1 MGNARLFLLLINISL
16 ALCAAGKL
24 TVRLEPSDGR
34 LFALPGKLGLA
45 CFIKPN
51 GKASLGR
58 YHYQQGLFTEIN
70 PHALRRRL
78 KLRALRLAQ
87 EIRKLSSQGFNK
99 KLKSLKAKRLMV
111 NIQIKE
117 IDSGLKACQLFLD
130 SYRNGSSSSSL
141 SSEYGSGCSQPDN
154 SSSSKSSESSLSLS
168 FSSSSSGPSCQSGSD
183 IYVDLQLASDCEGT
197 YSIKERNCSG
207 SDGFAYPSLQ
217 KAADA
222 VYAGDTVHIR
232 QGVYENKLNYCA
244 GSICKLVKVFISG
257 TQECPITFQPYQG
270 EQVILQGFG
279 FEDADLNGDGLADGP
294 AYPQKRETLFS
305 IEADHIHLR
314 GLELT
319 NSQQVGLNIS
329 AKHSL
334 VEHLW
339 VHDNWTTG
347 VLLNEGARN
356 NHLRFLEIHN
366 SRHHNGISLS
376 LARDNLIEHVLS
388 YKNGRQS
395 DGRKV
400 LPISGDP
407 TGGGNSDGFG
417 AFKACYDNA
426 APGENLCT
434 GNTYRNII
442 AFGNTDDGG
451 DFSMSHSTIEDCIS
465 FANGPEGNRGFK
477 ILRAVPLLNFY
488 RNIALTNGSRGFE
501 FRGSVVAI
509 GNLTLYHSGS
519 GMTGIQSDD
528 TVLNNAGAYNTG
540 GDLLISASCGWCS
553 DNWAQDQS
561 GVDPRFSDP
570 VASAGGGFSVDTDFP
585 TGLDIA
591 GKIAFIRSQFS
602 RAFTPAAGSLRWGRA
617 LRLGE
622 L

>member
-87 EIRKLSSQGFNK
+87 EIRKLSSQGFN
-99 KLKSLKAKRLMV
+99 
-111 NIQIKE
+111 
-117 IDSGLKACQLFLD
+117 
-130 SYRNGSSSSSL
+130 
-141 SSEYGSGCSQPDN
+141 
-154 SSSSKSSESSLSLS
+154 
-168 FSSSSSGPSCQSGSD
+168 
-183 IYVDLQLASDCEGT
+183 
-197 YSIKERNCSG
+197 
-207 SDGFAYPSLQ
+207 
-217 KAADA
+217 
-222 VYAGDTVHIR
+222 
-232 QGVYENKLNYCA
+232 
-244 GSICKLVKVFISG
+244 
-257 TQECPITFQPYQG
+257 
-270 EQVILQGFG
+270 
-279 FEDADLNGDGLADGP
+279 
-294 AYPQKRETLFS
+294 
-305 IEADHIHLR
+305 
-314 GLELT
+314 
-319 NSQQVGLNIS
+319 
-329 AKHSL
+329 
-334 VEHLW
+334 
-339 VHDNWTTG
+339 
-347 VLLNEGARN
+347 
-356 NHLRFLEIHN
+356 
-366 SRHHNGISLS
+366 
-376 LARDNLIEHVLS
+376 
-388 YKNGRQS
+388 
-395 DGRKV
+395 
-400 LPISGDP
+400 
-407 TGGGNSDGFG
+407 
-417 AFKACYDNA
+417 
-426 APGENLCT
+426 
-434 GNTYRNII
+434 
-442 AFGNTDDGG
+442 
-451 DFSMSHSTIEDCIS
+451 
-465 FANGPEGNRGFK
+465 GFK

-553 DNWAQDQS
+553 NNWAQDQS

-602 RAFTPAAGSLRWGRA
+602 RAFTPAAGSPLIDDA
-617 LRLGE
+617 LHIPDYHCERSDNDPVDPMPPEAVCVHWSGQAPDIGPFE
-622 L
+622 HRPPAA